1 MCGKGHVK
9 TDEHWTRNWKS
20 VPRLFGNLI
29 MKRRNKDELE
39 IDRR

>member
-1 MCGKGHVK
+1 MCGKDMLKQTSIGHV
-9 TDEHWTRNWKS
+9 TGS